1 MCVVGAGTVHYAWEE
16 FGIIAT
22 ALHLEPEAQ
31 DAIFLCV

>member
-1 MCVVGAGTVHYAWEE
+1 MRVVGAGTVHYAREE